1 MYSLV
6 NLKDISLIAPYHTEL
21 FPEGLTFASNNELII
36 GTIDEVQK
44 LHIQTFTC
52 DLHKRS
58 DEIGMSSSTGI
69 SSTSGILS
77 NRAQIRRVEYWPNY
91 HYFAVSLT
99 DLPDASDPYQSVIAI
114 YSESVYIIIYYYLL
128 FLSLFLIIFPIP
140 FFPILLISLFI
151 LFIYY
156 Y

>member
-69 SSTSGILS
+69 SATSGILS

-114 YSESVYIIIYYYLL
+114 YSESVYIIIYYYSFSFISYHLSYS
-128 FLSLFLIIFPIP
+128 FLSYSSH
-140 FFPILLISLFI
+140 FFIY